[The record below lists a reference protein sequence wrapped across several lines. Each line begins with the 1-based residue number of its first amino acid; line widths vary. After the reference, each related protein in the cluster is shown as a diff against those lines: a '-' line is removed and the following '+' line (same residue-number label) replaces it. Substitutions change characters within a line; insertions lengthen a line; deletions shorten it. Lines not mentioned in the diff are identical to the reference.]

1 MPFPFD
7 FILAVIAIV
16 FSFKVMKLLMQHRAE
31 RAAPPAEERDGLLE
45 RMTKLEKRIAVLER
59 IVTDRRH
66 ELNRQFEEL
75 DP

>member
-16 FSFKVMKLLMQHRAE
+16 FAFRFMKLLMQHREE
-31 RAAPPAEERDGLLE
+31 RAAPLAEERDGLLE
-45 RMTKLEKRIAVLER
+45 RMTKLEQRIVVLER